1 MRTPLSKRASLSSVI
16 LLSLGLLTTTSN
28 VYADARTEARGHFKK
43 GMGAIASGKYES
55 GIDELKKAY
64 EVLPHPNVLFNIAR
78 AYVEMGDI
86 ENAIQYYKQY
96 VGENPP
102 DKEEVQAIIGQLQGR
117 LDRQRQALAASQQ
130 ASPTPG
136 TPTTGGPGTLPG
148 TQPTEPGTAT
158 TATAGPTTGTAAGTP
173 SLPVPADADKPVTG
187 SQRTEA
193 IYEESVVTA
202 SRGAAQSP
210 LESPNSTTIISEQD
224 IRLSGI
230 TKIPEL
236 LRRVAGSDVMETTSG
251 FTETSMRGFNQ
262 RFSNKLLVLID
273 GRSVFVDYFGGTVW
287 ESLSIDV
294 DQIERIEVV
303 RGPGS
308 ALYGANAFA
317 GVVNIITK
325 APGTGKSGV
334 RVGIGDNL
342 AAYGSVRATGRDGD
356 FAYRVSAGYTRNPR
370 WSREFQ
376 DNRKD
381 LETAG
386 MANKNDGSEFSR
398 LDIRTTRRLGKDVV
412 FGIGGGAAMGETD
425 VYNVGAFKNWGF
437 TGGRSGDVTAYLNT
451 KKINTRVFYNFTQ
464 YDRLG
469 SNVDYI
475 GQPLYATSFASNIVD
490 AEAVY
495 ADKFE
500 TGSVTQSVNIG
511 LNYRLRTGNAAFS
524 TGYQEEHHYGAFAQ
538 DTISFGKA
546 VSVMLSGRVDR
557 VPYTSKFEASPRVSV
572 LVHPN
577 EKSTIRGSFSTAFRK
592 PTMLEGYTNIPVQGP
607 QGSVSSVV
615 DTLKL
620 GRVRP
625 ERILTAELGYLNQ
638 MSDFFDIDVAAY
650 YNRVT
655 DLITIAPPT
664 FVTPSDRVDGYTNLD
679 PTNGR
684 YPSQVSG
691 FVNQCVDFNV
701 FGGEVGMKT
710 YPVQGLDIFANY
722 ALNSVSAVIP
732 AGCDVP
738 ADRRTSTHKVNV
750 GVQVRSKPGVDG
762 ELVFNYVSNQRWVER
777 ELDVKQG
784 ALVYRDL
791 PLDGY
796 ALLNARLGYRFPGNK
811 AEVSGTVFNLLN
823 NIHQEHPYTQFVGR
837 RVMGFFQYSF

>member
-1 MRTPLSKRASLSSVI
+1 MRKALSKRASLSRTIV
-16 LLSLGLLTTTSN
+16 LSLGILTVSSN
-28 VYADARTEARGHFKK
+28 ALADARTEARGHFKK
-43 GMGAIASGKYES
+43 GMVSIASGKYEV

-96 VGENPP
+96 AGENPP
-102 DKEEVQAIIGQLQGR
+102 DKEEVGAIIAQLQSR
-117 LDRQRQALAASQQ
+117 LDRQRAALAASQQ
-130 ASPTPG
+130 VTPATGSVTPG
-136 TPTTGGPGTLPG
+136 GPQTVAG
-148 TQPTEPGTAT
+148 TQPTELGQPSTATPGGTVSVAPGTPVNP
-158 TATAGPTTGTAAGTP
+158 GPVVGEPFAAG
-173 SLPVPADADKPVTG
+173 A
-187 SQRTEA
+187 QRTES

-236 LRRVAGSDVMETTSG
+236 LRRVAGSDVMETTNG

-273 GRSVFVDYFGGTVW
+273 GRSVFVDYFGGTLW
-287 ESLSIDV
+287 ESFSIDV

-308 ALYGANAFA
+308 ALYGADAFA

-334 RVGIGDNL
+334 RVGVGDNL
-342 AAYGSVRATGRDGD
+342 AAYGSVRATGREGD

-370 WSREFQ
+370 WSREFP
-376 DNRKD
+376 DGRKD
-381 LETAG
+381 LETTG
-386 MANKNDGSEFSR
+386 LANSSAASEWSR
-398 LDIRTTRRLGKDVV
+398 LDVRATQRLGKDVV
-412 FGIGGGAAMGETD
+412 FGIGGGAAMGSVD
-425 VYNVGAFKNWGF
+425 LYSVGAFKNWSF
-437 TGGRSGDVTAYLNT
+437 TGGRAGDITAYLNT
-451 KKINTRVFYNFTQ
+451 KKLNTRVFYNFTSF
-464 YDRLG
+464 DRLG
-469 SNVDYI
+469 GNVDYI
-475 GQPLYATSFASNIVD
+475 GQDLQGTSFASNIVD
-490 AEAVY
+490 VESVY
-495 ADKFE
+495 ADTFE
-500 TGSVTQSVNIG
+500 TGPVKQSVNIG
-511 LNYRLRTGNAAFS
+511 VNYRLRSGDAAFTS
-524 TGYQEEHHYGAFAQ
+524 GYHDENHYGVFAQ
-538 DTISFGKA
+538 DTVAFGKA
-546 VSVMLSGRVDR
+546 VAVMLSGRVDR
-557 VPYTSKFEASPRVSV
+557 VPYTQRFEASPRVSV

-592 PTMLEGYTNIPVQGP
+592 PTIQEGYTFIPVRAP
-607 QGSVSSVV
+607 QGSISAIV

-638 MSDFFDIDVAAY
+638 MSDLFDIDIAAY
-650 YNRVT
+650 FNRVT
-655 DLITIAPPT
+655 DLVTIAPST
-664 FVTPSDRVDGYTNLD
+664 YVTPSDRLSGYTDLD
-679 PTNGR
+679 VARGT
-684 YPSQVSG
+684 YPAQTGG

-701 FGGEVGMKT
+701 FGGEIGVKT

-722 ALNSVSAVIP
+722 ALNTVSAIRP
-732 AGCDVP
+732 PGCDIP
-738 ADRRTSTHKVNV
+738 ADRRTSSQKVNL
-750 GVQVRSKPGVDG
+750 GVQVRTKPGIDG
-762 ELVFNYVSNQRWVER
+762 EVVFNYVSNQRWVER
-777 ELDVKQG
+777 DLDVKAG

-796 ALLNARLGYRFPGNK
+796 ALLNARIGYRFPGNK

-823 NIHQEHPYTQFVGR
+823 NIHQEHPYGQFVGR
-837 RVMGFFQYSF
+837 RLMAFFQYSF